1 MNLVILTQ
9 RGLSFPPSK
18 RKYLDSFE
26 LSRQAVKVFLE
37 GRDILGSQTDYLSE
51 ITLAFM
57 VCGKAGGTET
67 RLENRPLTHIVV
79 HTQQ

>member
-1 MNLVILTQ
+1 M
-9 RGLSFPPSK
+9 

-26 LSRQAVKVFLE
+26 LYPQAVKVSLE
-37 GRDILGSQTDYLSE
+37 GRDVLGSQTDYLSE

-57 VCGKAGGTET
+57 VCGKAGGTEA

-79 HTQQ
+79 HTQP